1 MTQNL
6 RLVGSRTLTSADSN
20 VTSNFTLTASDS
32 GTWCTENSAAC
43 IDKSMVLNSSNA
55 TYGTYYNWYAATAG
69 TGKYSMSSGN
79 VSSSVCPKG
88 WRLPTGGS
96 GGELQTLYNNYNSAA
111 LMMGVPA
118 FFVLSGY
125 RSNNRT
131 NNQGSGGYFWSST
144 AANYLY
150 AYGLYLNSSDVH
162 PASHGG
168 SRFNGYTVRCVAQ

>member
-32 GTWCTENSAAC
+32 GTWCTTNDSAC
-43 IDKSMVLNSSNA
+43 DDQSMVLDSGNT

-69 TGKYSMSSGN
+69 TGKYSTSSGN

-96 GGELQTLYNNYNSAA
+96 SGEFQTLYSNYNSSE
-111 LMMGVPA
+111 LMRGGPA
-118 FFVLSGY
+118 FVLSGD
-125 RSNNRT
+125 RNGSSTR
-131 NNQGSGGYFWSST
+131 NQGSRGFYWSSS
-144 AANYLY
+144 ALDSNL
-150 AYGLYLNSSDVH
+150 AYYLYLNSSIINSVDNYNKYF
-162 PASHGG
+162 G
-168 SRFNGYTVRCVAQ
+168 FTVRCIAQ